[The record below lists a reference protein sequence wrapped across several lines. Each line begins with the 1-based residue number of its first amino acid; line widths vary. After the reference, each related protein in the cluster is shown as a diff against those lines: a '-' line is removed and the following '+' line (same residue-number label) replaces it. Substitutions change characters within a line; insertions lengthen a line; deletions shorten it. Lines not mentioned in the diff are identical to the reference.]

1 MKRKLTFALV
11 TVAALGGAWSCFSM
25 GQDPFGPA
33 QAPRSTVKRYLNSAD
48 QAELI
53 TIAGVDFAA
62 TTVGAPIQGEN
73 ALAKNVSMLAKQF
86 KSAEG
91 TEKENVALKLKAAVG
106 EQFDFRHDG
115 KAKELAALEEQLAKL
130 KEIHN
135 KRTQQRDRII
145 ADRVQQILLEVDSL
159 GWGVADSSESSN
171 RFTTSPGWDV
181 GSPREIG
188 IRKGFAMPPLEAP
201 TAIVLPAGSS
211 VPKSPLSISPPN
223 VPR

>member
-1 MKRKLTFALV
+1 MNRKFTFALV

-25 GQDPFGPA
+25 GQDPNGPA
-33 QAPRSTVKRYLNSAD
+33 QAPPLTVKRYSNSAD
-48 QAELI
+48 QAQLI
-53 TIAGVDFAA
+53 TIAGTDFA
-62 TTVGAPIQGEN
+62 TTIVGAPIQVEN
-73 ALAKNVSMLAKQF
+73 ALAKSVSMLAKQF

-159 GWGVADSSESSN
+159 GWGVAESSESSS
-171 RFTTSPGWDV
+171 RSTTSSGRDV
-181 GSPREIG
+181 GSPRGIG
-188 IRKGFAMPPLEAP
+188 TRPNPP
-201 TAIVLPAGSS
+201 I
-211 VPKSPLSISPPN
+211 SISPLP
-223 VPR
+223 VPRY

>member
-1 MKRKLTFALV
+1 
-11 TVAALGGAWSCFSM
+11 M
-25 GQDPFGPA
+25 GQDPLGPA
-33 QAPRSTVKRYLNSAD
+33 QAPRPTVKRYLNSAD

-62 TTVGAPIQGEN
+62 TTVEAPIQGEN

-135 KRTQQRDRII
+135 KRTQQRDRIV
-145 ADRVQQILLEVDSL
+145 ADRVQQILSEVDSL
-159 GWGVADSSESSN
+159 GWGVADASESLDMG
-171 RFTTSPGWDV
+171 PGSGGGMSGMDWTGRTRV
-181 GSPREIG
+181 LGTRN
-188 IRKGFAMPPLEAP
+188 GFLAPAIAP
-201 TAIVLPAGSS
+201 TATIPAGGMSGPDPATRSPNS
-211 VPKSPLSISPPN
+211 VVPPAG
-223 VPR
+223 RR